1 MNLVLQTAIV
11 DRDAAIHREIKA
23 ALAGTDLVGLAGEYT
38 DCRTF
43 PASAELPD
51 VVMVGV
57 DSDTEPALDLIAR
70 LARRSPGCG
79 VCAVS
84 RSHDGQLI
92 LRAIRAGAK
101 EFLTLPVQV
110 DELITRLRSA
120 AGAAAA
126 PSPRPRPCLTIA
138 VAGVAGGVGAT
149 SLAVNLASIL
159 AASPERSVVL
169 VDLDLTLGDADVY
182 LDMIHEYT
190 LADLTRN
197 AARLDAELLRRSL
210 ARHKSGLSLLP
221 RPVDLRDAG
230 LVTPEPLR
238 RVFGLLKTS
247 YSHVVVD
254 LSKAYSPLDMAALEC
269 CDVVLLVTQLD
280 LSCLRNVV
288 RLLKSFQPVPGLS
301 EKVKLVINRALPE
314 SEAIRL
320 KRAEEIVGREFFWQ
334 VPNDYRL
341 MVELRNNGAPLIEQ
355 APRAEITQSLWSM
368 SRALCGDE
376 ERGDKSV
383 RRPGGT
389 TPVLGKWFGFWSS
402 AAARSGPA
410 AC

>member
-1 MNLVLQTAIV
+1 MNLVLRTAVV

-23 ALAGTDLVGLAGEYT
+23 ALAGTDLVRLAAEYT
-38 DCRTF
+38 DCETF

-57 DSDTEPALDLIAR
+57 DSDTEPALDLIGR

-110 DELITRLRSA
+110 DELIIRLQSA
-120 AGAAAA
+120 AGVAAA
-126 PSPRPRPCLTIA
+126 PSPRARSCLTIA
-138 VAGVAGGVGAT
+138 VAGAAGGVGAT

-169 VDLDLTLGDADVY
+169 VDLDVTLGDADVY
-182 LDMIHEYT
+182 LDTIHEYT

-210 ARHKSGLSLLP
+210 ARHQSGLYLLP
-221 RPVDLRDAG
+221 RPVELNDAG

-238 RVFGLLKTS
+238 RVFGLLKAS
-247 YSHVVVD
+247 SSHVLVD
-254 LSKAYSPLDMAALEC
+254 LSKAYSPLDMTALEC

-280 LSCLRNVV
+280 LPCLRNVV
-288 RLLKSFQPVPGLS
+288 RLLKSFRPVPGLI
-301 EKVKLVINRALPE
+301 EKVKLVINRAMPE
-314 SEAIRL
+314 GETIRL
-320 KRAEEIVGREFFWQ
+320 KRAEEIVGRKFFWQ

-341 MVELRNNGAPLIEQ
+341 MVEVRNNGVPLIAQ
-355 APRAEITQSLWSM
+355 APRAEITQSLLSL

-376 ERGDKSV
+376 DPGDKPA
-383 RRPGGT
+383 RRLAGTAPG
-389 TPVLGKWFGFWSS
+389 LGKWFRFWSS
-402 AAARSGPA
+402 AAARSSLTAP
-410 AC
+410 